1 MFGMNELGHS
11 SVMQLACRARI
22 SPRREDIMSQIY
34 RISAGLPVI
43 AADGRSVGFATGVD
57 AGHLALTS
65 VSDGR
70 GFEYAI
76 PLDWVADVDRYIFL
90 SRASRYVE
98 AHRQAV
104 VRGAPAYRPIAA

>member
-1 MFGMNELGHS
+1 MFGMNESGHS
-11 SVMQLACRARI
+11 TVMGLAYRDAK
-22 SPRREDIMSQIY
+22 SPGPGGQMSQIY
-34 RISAGLPVI
+34 RISAGMPVI
-43 AADGRSVGFATGVD
+43 AADGRAVGFATGVD